1 MGISYLCFPESLGG
15 EMVDTRD
22 LDLFFEIII
31 CKTRELRLLYSM
43 IKRNYS
49 LDDVKK
55 AVKENDLDIS
65 HFTGQGWNVGL
76 VYQEFFL

>member
-31 CKTRELRLLYSM
+31 CKTREL
-43 IKRNYS
+43 S
-49 LDDVKK
+49 LTLQYD
-55 AVKENDLDIS
+55 KEKLFS
-65 HFTGQGWNVGL
+65 RRCKESSKG
-76 VYQEFFL
+76 E